1 MHLNKS
7 WDICEALMW
16 TAPNTKKCT
25 RRFNDWGS
33 ANSHCRK
40 AELHSVRSAGASS
53 WSGVREKYCWLAGG
67 LKLVLE
73 RCERKILLG
82 WRLLE
87 LPNRVL
93 VCSKSTTVIVSQSQ
107 HLREE
112 TGEYNA
118 FLAAWVFLPC
128 IFVRGY
134 VCQMNW
140 VPTWNLCPH
149 RLNGLPRAVP
159 LFLYLR
165 TLTTGWRFW
174 PNSRILCTILRFCL
188 YLGLLWLTQCKMRR
202 SRYVLSEFVVYTY
215 T

>member
-1 MHLNKS
+1 MHLNKGR
-7 WDICEALMW
+7 DICEALMW

-40 AELHSVRSAGASS
+40 AELVF
-53 WSGVREKYCWLAGG
+53 
-67 LKLVLE
+67 
-73 RCERKILLG
+73 
-82 WRLLE
+82 
-87 LPNRVL
+87 
-93 VCSKSTTVIVSQSQ
+93 SKSTTVTVSQSQ

>member
-7 WDICEALMW
+7 RDICEALMW

-33 ANSHCRK
+33 ANSHFRE
-40 AELHSVRSAGASS
+40 AELVF
-53 WSGVREKYCWLAGG
+53 
-67 LKLVLE
+67 
-73 RCERKILLG
+73 
-82 WRLLE
+82 
-87 LPNRVL
+87 
-93 VCSKSTTVIVSQSQ
+93 SKSTTVTVSQSQ